1 MSGNPTVASVVA
13 QDLAGYGARRC
24 FGLLGT
30 ANFKISH
37 GLVEAGVE
45 LISARHEG
53 NAAAMGDAYAKA
65 SGELTLVSVH
75 SGPGLTNALTGI
87 AEAAKSRTPLLVLAG
102 DVPNGA
108 VKNNFYIEQG
118 EMVRAVGAVSERLH
132 TPGSAREDMLR
143 AVTRALR
150 DRQTVVLSMPLDV
163 QHAPLASNLPP
174 LELPPAP
181 GRLHPDPRAVER
193 LADALARAQRPLIL
207 GGRGAVISDAEQDL
221 VALADS
227 TGALLA
233 TSVCG
238 HGLFSG
244 NPWSVGISGGF
255 SSPVADELISE
266 SDFILAFGASLTQW
280 TTKKGKLIAPGAV
293 VAQVDVDVPKLG
305 YQMPVQLAV
314 HGDAKAT
321 AEALLTELGKRGGSK
336 TGRRNN
342 AMRERIRAGDNHHFP
357 HPDESSKQFID
368 PRTLSKAVDAILPA
382 DRVVASDSGH
392 FCGWVPRY
400 LRVPN
405 ARASCLS
412 HSFQSVGLGLPST
425 IGLAIANP
433 GKLAVLGT
441 GDGGFLMSMADME
454 TTVRLG
460 LADVHPGL
468 QRRVLRGR
476 SALLRPPRLFDRH
489 REISRHRFRRD
500 RPRLRRARRHGA
512 HAGRSRSGQS
522 LGRRRRA
529 RRVRDRRQDQSEPR
543 SRLARRAFS
552 VLTLP
557 LVGRVGW
564 GREERAIV
572 DGCIT
577 PRDLTYEH
585 SSTFVCDL
593 PTPTPAPPHKG
604 EGKR

>member
-13 QDLAGYGARRC
+13 RDLAGYGARRC

-65 SGELTLVSVH
+65 TGELTLVSVH

-132 TPGSAREDMLR
+132 TPGSARDDALR

-150 DRQTVVLSMPLDV
+150 DPQTVVLSMPLDV
-163 QHAPLASNLPP
+163 QHAPLASNFSP
-174 LELPPAP
+174 LELPPPP
-181 GRLHPDPRAVER
+181 GRLHPDPRDVER

-221 VALADS
+221 VALADGV
-227 TGALLA
+227 GALLA

-293 VAQVDVDVPKLG
+293 VAQVDIDVPKLG
-305 YQMPVQLAV
+305 YQMPVQFAV

-321 AEALLTELGKRGGSK
+321 AETLLAELSKRSPTQSSPAGEGGKGGG
-336 TGRRNN
+336 GRRNN
-342 AMRERIRAGDNHHFP
+342 AIRERIRAGDNHHFP
-357 HPDESSKQFID
+357 HMDESSKDFID

-412 HSFQSVGLGLPST
+412 HSFQSVGLGLPSA

-454 TTVRLG
+454 TAVRLG
-460 LADVHPGL
+460 LRMCILVYNDASYAAEVHYFGRQGFSTDIVKFPDTDFAAIARGYGARGATVRTLADLEPVKTWVAEGAPGVFVIDGKINPNL
-468 QRRVLRGR
+468 E
-476 SALLRPPRLFDRH
+476 ADW
-489 REISRHRFRRD
+489 
-500 RPRLRRARRHGA
+500 
-512 HAGRSRSGQS
+512 HA
-522 LGRRRRA
+522 
-529 RRVRDRRQDQSEPR
+529 
-543 SRLARRAFS
+543 
-552 VLTLP
+552 
-557 LVGRVGW
+557 
-564 GREERAIV
+564 
-572 DGCIT
+572 
-577 PRDLTYEH
+577 EH
-585 SSTFVCDL
+585 FPS
-593 PTPTPAPPHKG
+593 
-604 EGKR
+604 